1 MKPLF
6 QRLSQFIL
14 VAVLITALIGISPV
28 LAQDSSPPLF
38 DDPSQAASPY
48 LPPDPELI
56 RARNVQVNFD
66 LLNQA
71 ATALQNTPTTPFT
84 VTLNL
89 FTDTTFTATLSKA
102 SVDHNG
108 VVVVSGTVTDQPGS
122 EVSLAF
128 KDDSLA
134 GTLNVAGS
142 FYRLRMLDSSQALLE
157 QLNLANLPVDTI
169 SPIPP
174 KITYNLQTQGLVGDD
189 DGTLLDVLVVYTA
202 AARNKAGGTSSIQSS
217 IAQAISDANTSYKNS
232 LVNTQM
238 NLVYSYEIGF
248 SELGPTSDNYIDT
261 LSYLTY
267 TNDGNLDSVH
277 IERDTHDADMVV
289 LVIEGGYYC
298 GIAWMMQQGTE
309 NYFDQYAFAVV
320 SRGCLSTYTLAHE
333 TGHNLGAHHNIEDA
347 TGNGYFNY
355 SYGFIENGFFRTIMA
370 YSNASLCTNGCTRI
384 NYWSNPNVT
393 YNGNPTGTSNAD
405 NARTLNSTRTI
416 AARFRDG
423 PPPAVPG
430 SVNGSPLSKTA
441 IQVTWSD
448 NSNNEAGFRVERAA
462 SGSSTWTQIGGTTT
476 NQTSYTDNGL
486 TCGTSYRYRVKSYN
500 GNGTSAASAEK
511 TLTTQSCL
519 VAPGSLTATPLSST
533 SIRLNWTDT
542 NSTETG
548 YRVERAPQGG
558 STWSVLSTTAA
569 NAITYT
575 DSTAACGTA
584 YQYRVIAVEGSS
596 NESTASNTASATSG
610 LCAPGS
616 LSGTALSQQRVRIT
630 WSDTNSLEGGYR
642 VERSPNGSSW
652 TTLANLAAN
661 TVQYEDSGLTCGT
674 TYYYRVSAFAS
685 GLITSPTA
693 QVTRATNPCGVP
705 PAPQGGSGK
714 GFSLNAIQLQWTDV
728 LDDETGY
735 RIERSPNG
743 SNGWTAVGTT
753 GQNET
758 TFVDNNLQNGV
769 TYYYRII
776 ATNSSGSSSPSSTF
790 SARPHQKGFYLG
802 GF

>member
-14 VAVLITALIGISPV
+14 VAVLITALISVSPV
-28 LAQDSSPPLF
+28 LAQDGSPPLF

-102 SVDHNG
+102 SVDNNG

-142 FYRLRMLDSSQALLE
+142 FYRLRMLDSAQITLE
-157 QLNLANLPVDTI
+157 QFNPANLNPDSV
-169 SPIPP
+169 PP
-174 KITYNLQTQGLVGDD
+174 TPPRTAYNLQADGLVGDD
-189 DGTLLDVLVVYTA
+189 DGTLLDVLVVYTPS
-202 AARNKAGGTSSIQSS
+202 ARNAAGGTSAITSEIANAINLANSS
-217 IAQAISDANTSYKNS
+217 YNNS
-232 LVNTQM
+232 QINTQM
-238 NLVYSYEIGF
+238 QLVSTAEVSYTESSFAYEDNL
-248 SELGPTSDNYIDT
+248 DH
-261 LSYLTY
+261 LTY
-267 TNDGNLDSVH
+267 NNDGYMDNVH
-277 IERDTHDADMVV
+277 SLRDTYKADLVV
-289 LVIEGGYYC
+289 LIRESGSYC
-298 GIAWMMQQGTE
+298 GIAWMLQQGAE
-309 NYFDQYAFAVV
+309 SYFDQYAFAVV
-320 SRGCLSTYTLAHE
+320 SRGCLPGYTLAHE
-333 TGHNLGAHHNIEDA
+333 TGHNLGAHHDVQVTNGT
-347 TGNGYFNY
+347 TGYYSY
-355 SYGFIENGFFRTIMA
+355 SYGYINTNGNFRTIMS
-370 YSNASLCTNGCTRI
+370 YPTYCSSCTRI
-384 NYWSNPNVT
+384 NYWSNPNVS

-416 AARFRDG
+416 VARFRDG

-430 SVNGSPLSKTA
+430 SVNGSALTKTA

-462 SGSSTWTQIGGTTT
+462 SGSSTWTQIGGTAT

-584 YQYRVIAVEGSS
+584 YQYRVIAVEGSN
-596 NESTASNTASATSG
+596 NESTPSNTATATSG

-685 GLITSPTA
+685 GLISSPTA

-714 GFSLNAIQLQWTDV
+714 GFSLNAVQLQWTDV

-743 SNGWTAVGTT
+743 NNGWVAVGTT

-769 TYYYRII
+769 TYYYHII
-776 ATNSSGSSSPSSTF
+776 ATNSYGSSSPSSTF